1 MPETD
6 TTVQDNQI
14 LEEAKKRRTFAII
27 SHPDAGTTT
36 LTEKLLLYGGAIHEA
51 GSIRQRKAARYAASD
66 WMAIEKERGISVTS
80 SVLRFEKDGIKYNLL
95 DTPGHKDFS
104 EDTLRTLVAAD
115 SGLMVIDVAK
125 GVEEQTEKLFE
136 VCKMRQ
142 VPVITFVNKCDR
154 PGMDPLEVLSN
165 VESQLGIEAIP
176 ASWPVGY
183 GQKFQG
189 IYDLIGKELHLYRK
203 SKHGAQK
210 AETEV
215 FSSLE
220 EGLAESTLSG
230 PEKEELTEEIML
242 IEDMFESMDREG
254 FKKGEVSPVFFGSA
268 LNNFGLDV
276 FLNYFQNLAPSPQP
290 YHDSEE
296 HEHNLNQPFSGFVF
310 KLQANM
316 NPDHRDCA
324 AFVRITSGK
333 FERGLEATHAGTGK
347 KVRMSTPHTLMGDER
362 NIMEE
367 AYPGDIVS
375 LFSPGFFRIGSTLY
389 SDKPVRFNVIPLF
402 TPEHFMKVST
412 KDPFKRKQ
420 LREGLKQLSE
430 EGVVHVFEVPQG
442 VGNELLLGTVGV
454 LQFDVVTHRMSAEY
468 AVELHQQP
476 VSYHSARW
484 LPNDSEEIIKK
495 LEGNYSTHI
504 TKDMEGHPIVLFE
517 SAYALNQAE
526 EKVGAEKLFK
536 YKQD

>member
-1 MPETD
+1 MSSPEAD
-6 TTVQDNQI
+6 KITT
-14 LEEAKKRRTFAII
+14 EATKRRTFAII
-27 SHPDAGTTT
+27 SHPDAGKTT

-80 SVLRFEKDGIKYNLL
+80 SVLRFEKEGIKYNLL

-154 PGMDPLEVLSN
+154 PGMEPLEILSN
-165 VESQLGIEAIP
+165 IEGRLGIEAIP
-176 ASWPVGY
+176 ANWPVGY

-189 IYDLIGKELHLYRK
+189 IYDLIGKELHLYQK
-203 SKHGAQK
+203 TKHGAQK
-210 AETEV
+210 ADAEILP
-215 FSSLE
+215 LE
-220 EGLAESTLSG
+220 EGLEKSSLSEA
-230 PEKEELTEEIML
+230 EKEELMEEIML
-242 IEDMFESMDREG
+242 IEDMFGEMDKEA
-254 FKKGEVSPVFFGSA
+254 FKTGKASPVFFGSA

-276 FLNYFQNLAPSPQP
+276 FLNYFQNLAPAPQP
-290 YHDSEE
+290 YQDADGKTRE
-296 HEHNLNQPFSGFVF
+296 LQKGFSGFIF

-324 AFVRITSGK
+324 AFVRVTSGK
-333 FERGLEATHAGTGK
+333 FERGLEVTHQETGK
-347 KVRMSTPHTLMGDER
+347 KLRMSTPHTLLGDER
-362 NIMEE
+362 NILEE

-389 SDKPVRFNVIPLF
+389 SKDEVNFNVIPLF
-402 TPEHFMKVST
+402 TPEQFMKVST

-430 EGVVHVFEVPQG
+430 EGVVHVFEVPHG

-454 LQFDVVTHRMSAEY
+454 LQFDVVTHRMLTEY
-468 AVELHQQP
+468 NVELHQQR
-476 VSYHSARW
+476 VSYNSARW
-484 LPNDSEEIIKK
+484 LPNDSKEIIRK
-495 LEGNYSTHI
+495 LESSYSTYI
-504 TKDMEGHPIVLFE
+504 TKDMEGNPIVLFD
-517 SAYALNQAE
+517 SAYALSQAE
-526 EKVGAEKLFK
+526 EKAGAENLFK
-536 YKQD
+536 YKRD

>member
-1 MPETD
+1 MPNITKHSD
-6 TTVQDNQI
+6 AI
-14 LEEAKKRRTFAII
+14 LKESKKRRTFAII
-27 SHPDAGTTT
+27 SHPDAGKTT

-80 SVLRFEKDGIKYNLL
+80 SVLRFEKDNIKYNLL

-136 VCKMRQ
+136 VCKLRK

-165 VESQLGIEAIP
+165 IENKLGIEAVP

-183 GQKFQG
+183 GQRFQG
-189 IYDLIGKELHLYRK
+189 IYDLIGKKLHLYVK
-203 SKHGAQK
+203 SEHGAKK
-210 AETEV
+210 AESVIYPLDEGIEK
-215 FSSLE
+215 SSLS
-220 EGLAESTLSG
+220 ESDKSQLN
-230 PEKEELTEEIML
+230 EEIML
-242 IEDMFESMDREG
+242 IEDMFENMDMDG
-254 FKKGEVSPVFFGSA
+254 FKKGEVTPVFFGSA
-268 LNNFGLDV
+268 LHNFGLDV
-276 FLNYFQNLAPSPQP
+276 FLNYFKELAPSPQP
-290 YHDSEE
+290 YKNGNDTLR
-296 HEHNLNQPFSGFVF
+296 NLFEPFSGFIF

-333 FERGLEATHAGTGK
+333 FKRGLEVFHAGTGK
-347 KVRMSTPHTLMGDER
+347 KVRLSTPHTLMGDER
-362 NIMEE
+362 NILEE

-389 SDKPVRFNVIPLF
+389 EDDPVEFNVIPLF
-402 TPEHFMKVST
+402 TPEHFMKVLT

-454 LQFDVVTHRMSAEY
+454 LQFDVVEHRMLAEY
-468 AVELHQQP
+468 GVELVKQP
-476 VSYHSARW
+476 MSYYAARW
-484 LPNDSEEIIKK
+484 LPSGKPDMIEK
-495 LEGNYSTHI
+495 LESSYSTHV
-504 TKDMEGHPIVLFE
+504 TKDLEDNPIVLFD
-517 SAYALNQAE
+517 SAYALSQAE
-526 EKVGAEKLFK
+526 EKIGADHLFK

>member
-1 MPETD
+1 MAITD
-6 TTVQDNQI
+6 TAVHSQRISD
-14 LEEAKKRRTFAII
+14 EAKKRRTFAII
-27 SHPDAGTTT
+27 SHPDAGKTT

-80 SVLRFEKDGIKYNLL
+80 SVLRFEKDDIKYNLL

-136 VCKMRQ
+136 VCKLRQ

-154 PGMDPLEVLSN
+154 PGMEPLEILSN
-165 VESQLGIEAIP
+165 IENRLGIEAIP
-176 ASWPVGY
+176 ANWPVGY

-189 IYDLIGKELHLYRK
+189 IYDLIGKELHLYTK
-203 SKHGAQK
+203 TQHGAKK
-210 AETEV
+210 AEAEIYSLEQGLQK
-215 FSSLE
+215 SSL
-220 EGLAESTLSG
+220 SV
-230 PEKEELTEEIML
+230 PEKEQLMEEIML
-242 IEDMFESMDREG
+242 IEDMFADMDKDA
-254 FKKGEVSPVFFGSA
+254 FQKGAASPVFFGSA

-276 FLNYFQNLAPSPQP
+276 FLNYFRDLAPSPQP
-290 YHDSEE
+290 YQDAEGKDRSLDES
-296 HEHNLNQPFSGFVF
+296 FSGFVF

-324 AFVRITSGK
+324 AFVRITSGQFK
-333 FERGLEATHAGTGK
+333 RGLEAIHSGTGK

-362 NIMEE
+362 HIMEE
-367 AYPGDIVS
+367 AYPGDIIS
-375 LFSPGFFRIGSTLY
+375 LFNPGFFRIGSTLHAE
-389 SDKPVRFNVIPLF
+389 SPVVFNVIPLF

-430 EGVVHVFEVPQG
+430 EGVVHVFEVPNG
-442 VGNELLLGTVGV
+442 VGNELLLGTVGA
-454 LQFDVVTHRMSAEY
+454 LQFDVVTHRMLAEY
-468 AVELHQQP
+468 NVELHQQA
-476 VSYHSARW
+476 VTYHSARW
-484 LPNDSEEIIKK
+484 LPNESEEIIKK
-495 LEGNYSTHI
+495 LESSYSTHI
-504 TKDMEGHPIVLFE
+504 TRDMEENPIVLFE
-517 SAYALNQAE
+517 SAYAISQAE
-526 EKVGAEKLFK
+526 EKVGAENLFK

>member
-1 MPETD
+1 MPQTE

-27 SHPDAGTTT
+27 SHPDAGKTT

-51 GSIRQRKAARYAASD
+51 GSIRQRKAARFAASD

-183 GQKFQG
+183 GRKFQG
-189 IYDLIGKELHLYRK
+189 IYDLIGKKLHLYRK

-210 AETEV
+210 AETEI

-220 EGLAESTLSG
+220 EGLAESTLSE
-230 PEKEELTEEIML
+230 PEKEELTEEILL
-242 IEDMFESMDREG
+242 IEDMFENMDQEG

-276 FLNYFQNLAPSPQP
+276 FLNYFRDLAPSPQP
-290 YHDSEE
+290 YNDSEE
-296 HEHNLNQPFSGFVF
+296 HEHNLNEPFSGFVF

-333 FERGLEATHAGTGK
+333 FERGLEAIHEGTGK

-362 NIMEE
+362 HIMEE

-389 SDKPVRFNVIPLF
+389 SEKPVKFNVIPLF

-468 AVELHQQP
+468 GVELHQQP
-476 VSYHSARW
+476 VSYNSARW
-484 LPNDSEEIIKK
+484 LPNDSDEIIKK
-495 LEGNYSTHI
+495 LQNNYSTHI
-504 TKDMEGHPIVLFE
+504 TKDMEGNPIVLFE

-526 EKVGAEKLFK
+526 EKVGAENLFK

>member
-1 MPETD
+1 MSKTGQTESIID
-6 TTVQDNQI
+6 K
-14 LEEAKKRRTFAII
+14 EAKRRRTFAII
-27 SHPDAGTTT
+27 SHPDAGKTT

-51 GSIRQRKAARYAASD
+51 GSVRARKAAHHATSD

-80 SVLRFEKDGIKYNLL
+80 SVLQFEKDGIKYNLL

-136 VCKMRQ
+136 VCSLRQ

-165 VESQLGIEAIP
+165 IESRLNIEAVP
-176 ASWPVGY
+176 ASWPIGY

-189 IYDLIGKELHLYRK
+189 IYDLIGKKIYLYEK

-210 AETEV
+210 AETV
-215 FSSLE
+215 VLDFE
-220 EGLAESTLSG
+220 EGLARCSLSEA
-230 PEKEELTEEIML
+230 EKDAFREEIML
-242 IEDMFESMDREG
+242 IEDMYESMDQESYN
-254 FKKGEVSPVFFGSA
+254 KGKVSPVFFGSA

-276 FLNYFQNLAPSPQP
+276 FLTYFHKLAPAPQG
-290 YHDSEE
+290 YIHVKGDERE
-296 HEHNLNQPFSGFVF
+296 IDEPFSGFIF

-316 NPDHRDCA
+316 NPGHRDCA
-324 AFVRITSGK
+324 AFIRVASGQFKRGQQVVISHSGK
-333 FERGLEATHAGTGK
+333 KLKMA
-347 KVRMSTPHTLMGDER
+347 TPHTLMGDDKE
-362 NIMEE
+362 ILEE

-375 LFSPGFFRIGSTLY
+375 IFNPGDLKIGTTIYENSEVTF
-389 SDKPVRFNVIPLF
+389 DVIPLF
-402 TPEHFMKVST
+402 SPEHFQKVAT

-430 EGVVHVFEVPQG
+430 EGVVHVFEVPNG

-454 LQFDVVTHRMSAEY
+454 LQFEVVEHRMKEEY
-468 AVELHQQP
+468 GVELVKTP
-476 VSYHSARW
+476 VSYYCARW
-484 LPNDSEEIIKK
+484 LANDDEVIRK
-495 LEGNYSTHI
+495 LTSSFSTHV
-504 TKDMEGHPIVLFE
+504 TKDMEENPIVLFD
-517 SAYALNQAE
+517 SMYALNQAE
-526 EKVGAEKLFK
+526 EKVGADNLFK
-536 YKQD
+536 FKQG

>member
-1 MPETD
+1 MSQTESAIQSD
-6 TTVQDNQI
+6 TI
-14 LEEAKKRRTFAII
+14 LKEANKRRTFAII
-27 SHPDAGTTT
+27 SHPDAGKTT

-136 VCKMRQ
+136 VCKLRQ

-165 VESQLGIEAIP
+165 IENRLGIEAIP
-176 ASWPVGY
+176 ANWPVGY
-183 GQKFQG
+183 GPKFQG
-189 IYDLIGKELHLYRK
+189 IYDLIGKELHLYIK
-203 SKHGAQK
+203 SKHGAKK
-210 AETEV
+210 AEAEI
-215 FSSLE
+215 FSLE
-220 EGLAESTLSG
+220 EGLAQSTLSES
-230 PEKEELTEEIML
+230 EKRDLMEEILL
-242 IEDMFESMDREG
+242 IEDMFTDMDREA
-254 FKKGEVSPVFFGSA
+254 FTKGTVSPVFFGSA

-276 FLNYFQNLAPSPQP
+276 FLNYFRDLAPSPQP
-290 YHDSEE
+290 YQNTDGET
-296 HEHNLNQPFSGFVF
+296 HNLDLPFSGFIF

-324 AFVRITSGK
+324 AFVRVTSGK
-333 FERGLEATHAGTGK
+333 FKRGLDVTHAGTGK
-347 KVRMSTPHTLMGDER
+347 KVKLSTPHTLMGDER
-362 NIMEE
+362 MIMEE

-375 LFSPGFFRIGSTLY
+375 LFNPGFFRIGSTLY
-389 SDKPVRFNVIPLF
+389 GNKPVTFNVIPLF

-430 EGVVHVFEVPQG
+430 EGVVHVFEVPNG
-442 VGNELLLGTVGV
+442 VGNELLLGTVGA
-454 LQFDVVTHRMSAEY
+454 LQFEVVTHRMLEEY
-468 AVELHQQP
+468 SVELYQQP
-476 VSYHSARW
+476 VTYHAARW
-484 LPNDSEEIIKK
+484 LPNNSDEITKK
-495 LEGNYSTHI
+495 LESSYSTHI
-504 TKDMEGHPIVLFE
+504 TKDMEGNPIVLFE
-517 SAYALNQAE
+517 SAYALSQAE
-526 EKVGAEKLFK
+526 EKVGAQNLFK